1 MPTGMRTVSQK
12 MGVKPGARAYLKNA
26 PDEAVESLCLPELER
41 PKRLT
46 GAFDYLHL
54 FVKKQAQFTRAFLQL
69 KRHLAPGG
77 SLWVSWPKGGQLG
90 TDLNVRRVI
99 KLGYDCGLVESVNL
113 SVDATWTALK
123 FTHPKPGKTYANS
136 YGTLP
141 GARPVRA

>member
-69 KRHLAPGG
+69 KRHLAPAEVCGCRGPKAG
-77 SLWVSWPKGGQLG
+77 SSAPTSTSGA
-90 TDLNVRRVI
+90 
-99 KLGYDCGLVESVNL
+99 S
-113 SVDATWTALK
+113 SSSATTA
-123 FTHPKPGKTYANS
+123 GS
-136 YGTLP
+136 S
-141 GARPVRA
+141 RA

>member
-1 MPTGMRTVSQK
+1 
-12 MGVKPGARAYLKNA
+12 MGVKEGARAYLKNA
-26 PDEAVESLCLPELER
+26 PEEAVAHLSLPEVELS
-41 PKRLT
+41 KRLV

-54 FVKKQAQFTRAFLQL
+54 FVKQQAAFTRAFLQL
-69 KRHLAPGG
+69 KKHLAPRG

-90 TDLNVRRVI
+90 TDLNVKRVI
-99 KLGYDCGLVESVNL
+99 KLGYDCGLVESTNL
-113 SVDATWTALK
+113 SVDDTWTALK